1 MKEVMVLLAVAG
13 AAGLVAAAVLVGL
26 RGLVREIREH
36 REQAAILSLLRTFA
50 PAAAE
55 TARDPKALL
64 QWFPLVS
71 SARVMFPRAFAALDG
86 TLGRPFPFGST
97 DAQEAH
103 SRWTADWL
111 AWEASHDAEYK
122 LKAAT
127 LDEQLQHLSGDR
139 AALVRAELAAVE
151 REQLERYQQRYVEYV
166 RVGKALASLGGQT
179 GPAREGSQGAAHD
192 SRVSR

>member
-1 MKEVMVLLAVAG
+1 MNDTLVIVLAIAG
-13 AAGLVAAAVLVGL
+13 AAGVVAAAVLAGS

-36 REQAAILSLLRTFA
+36 REQAAILSLIRTFA

-64 QWFPLVS
+64 QWFPLAN

-86 TLGRPFPFGST
+86 AFGRPFPLGSA
-97 DAQEAH
+97 DAQDAH
-103 SRWTADWL
+103 ARWTADWL
-111 AWEASHDAEYK
+111 AWEASHDADYK

-166 RVGKALASLGGQT
+166 RAGKALAALGKGDASR
-179 GPAREGSQGAAHD
+179 GPH
-192 SRVSR
+192 